1 MLLRVVNITK
11 RLMPPTP
18 ALRNRIGGLSET
30 ANHPISE
37 TAKGIIK
44 KNYNKED
51 NKHIDK
57 SSKTVIK
64 KREGYL

>member
-1 MLLRVVNITK
+1 MT
-11 RLMPPTP
+11 PTP

-30 ANHPISE
+30 ANQPLSE

-51 NKHIDK
+51 NKHIYDK
-57 SSKTVIK
+57 SFHVIK
-64 KREGYL
+64 NMERYL

>member
-11 RLMPPTP
+11 RLMTPTP

>member
-11 RLMPPTP
+11 RLMTPTP

-30 ANHPISE
+30 A
-37 TAKGIIK
+37 KGIIK
-44 KNYNKED
+44 DYNKED

>member
-37 TAKGIIK
+37 TAKGIEK

-51 NKHIDK
+51 NKYIYDK
-57 SSKTVIK
+57 SFHVIK
-64 KREGYL
+64 DMEIYL